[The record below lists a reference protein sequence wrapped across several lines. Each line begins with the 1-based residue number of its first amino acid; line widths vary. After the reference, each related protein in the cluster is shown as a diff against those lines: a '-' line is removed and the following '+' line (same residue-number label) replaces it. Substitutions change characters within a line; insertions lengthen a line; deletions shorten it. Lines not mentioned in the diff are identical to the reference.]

1 MIIAVDGPS
10 GSGKSSTA
18 RGVATQLGMRY
29 LDTGAMYRAVTWS
42 ALDRGLDLTDTEAVA
57 ERARDLKLE
66 VSTDPEHQSFAADGT
81 DVTAAVREPRISESV
96 SKIATNLGVRAELV
110 RRQQEIVADNLRDA
124 GIVVEGRDIATVVAP
139 EAELKVLLT
148 ADQDARMARRGA
160 ELNGGLSDAELRDQI
175 VRRDAEDATV
185 AQFEVASDGAVEIDS
200 TSMTLQQVI
209 DTICRLAEQVRKE
222 AARS

>member
-1 MIIAVDGPS
+1 
-10 GSGKSSTA
+10 
-18 RGVATQLGMRY
+18 MRY